1 MEIPKF
7 ITAADATRV
16 SVEIAEE
23 KFAVWLKQDW
33 VQQAI
38 SDAFLIIEK
47 NIKNGKR
54 SASIIDPN
62 MLMEGENERYFFK
75 YFKELGY
82 AVSVELTLHVEW

>member
-1 MEIPKF
+1 MP
-7 ITAADATRV
+7 
-16 SVEIAEE
+16 
-23 KFAVWLKQDW
+23 
-33 VQQAI
+33 
-38 SDAFLIIEK
+38 AFLIIEK